1 MYKQGKNVLIYA
13 TLFLMLIVVSTACT
27 QVTPVDPQA
36 DPIYTFA
43 RQRIEETRRQ
53 QRTQMPAWLKKN
65 REVLRD
71 QMAVVAQNPEV
82 KRHTPGNR
90 DDYSAE
96 AINVKYIPG
105 ILAMLGAGLPRP
117 VNVAS
122 HADAGDD
129 TFDELWEWIPQWM
142 TSPSGM
148 FPVLAAREVALS
160 FDTDGK
166 TGEGSLTFLLTKEQL
181 EELKEPYLSATW
193 SGFFEVLLNGEPVK
207 TIQYNLADV

>member
-27 QVTPVDPQA
+27 QVTPADPQA

-43 RQRIEETRRQ
+43 RQRIEEARRQ
-53 QRTQMPAWLKKN
+53 QMTQMPAWLKKN

-105 ILAMLGAGLPRP
+105 ILAMLGAELPRP

-148 FPVLAAREVALS
+148 FPVLAAREVDEGNLEKIPQ
-160 FDTDGK
+160 TE
-166 TGEGSLTFLLTKEQL
+166 TGRTTSRRADSRSSLAF
-181 EELKEPYLSATW
+181 
-193 SGFFEVLLNGEPVK
+193 
-207 TIQYNLADV
+207 ADMSD